1 MHWHLTQEQVD
12 YQQALRGWLASV
24 ATPDALRDW
33 GQRGAE
39 GQRAFVELFAEA
51 GWAGVGI
58 AEEHGGQGGG
68 LVELALTA
76 EELGRVCAPSS
87 AWLATVLAAPLL
99 RQDPPVLEA
108 ALSGETV
115 ALLGSADSIPSS
127 WAAGSGT
134 MVPRVL
140 AGDIADRWIVL
151 GERGASLR
159 SVAETAVVR
168 RDLLDRSRSV
178 GDVTLGEGAGEPLT
192 LSAPLPELLAE
203 VSATAAVL
211 VAADALGASQQML
224 DMAVTYSLQRRQF
237 GVPIGSFQ
245 AVKHAAATMLVGI
258 EAARSSVYFAA
269 ASVDGRAPDWDKHA
283 AAVKAEVTAEASR
296 AADSALTLHGAI
308 GYTWEH
314 DLQLFYKRAA
324 LDEQLFGTPGAW
336 LDVLADSLDM
346 TPSL

>member
-12 YQQALRGWLASV
+12 YQQALRGWLTSV
-24 ATPDALRDW
+24 ATPEALRDW
-33 GQRGAE
+33 GERGAE
-39 GQRAFVELFAEA
+39 GHRTFVELFASA

-58 AEEHGGQGGG
+58 EEEHGGQGGG

-76 EELGRVCAPSS
+76 EELGRACAPSS
-87 AWLATVLAAPLL
+87 AWLATVLAAPFL
-99 RQDPPVLEA
+99 RQQPAVLEA

-115 ALLGSADSIPSS
+115 AVLGRSDAIPSS
-127 WAAGSGT
+127 WAEDSGT
-134 MVPRVL
+134 TVPRVL
-140 AGDIADRWIVL
+140 AADIADRWIVL
-151 GERGASLR
+151 GERGAGLLPG
-159 SVAETAVVR
+159 AEAVVVR

-178 GDVTLGEGAGEPLT
+178 ADVTLGEGAGEPLT

-211 VAADALGASQQML
+211 VAADALGASQRML
-224 DMAVTYSLQRRQF
+224 DLAVAYSLQRHQF

-269 ASVDGRAPDWDKHA
+269 ASVDGRAPGWDQHA

-314 DLQLFYKRAA
+314 DLQLFYKRAL

-336 LDVLADSLDM
+336 LDVLADSLEM
-346 TPSL
+346 TPTL